1 MNVVCF
7 LSECQDQPGV
17 YAQKDDQERL
27 YGVNDEHKEERVVR
41 LYAVEYEHC
50 LHGEMHGPA
59 PFGVGTITAM
69 LPTIKVTRPHVSPKC
84 EVASKHWNV
93 RK

>member
-7 LSECQDQPGV
+7 LSECQGQPGV

-41 LYAVEYEHC
+41 LYAVE
-50 LHGEMHGPA
+50 
-59 PFGVGTITAM
+59 
-69 LPTIKVTRPHVSPKC
+69 
-84 EVASKHWNV
+84 
-93 RK
+93 

>member
-1 MNVVCF
+1 MSGPTRRIC
-7 LSECQDQPGV
+7 
-17 YAQKDDQERL
+17 QKDDQERL

-50 LHGEMHGPA
+50 LHGEMPWT
-59 PFGVGTITAM
+59 GTIRCGHYHGYASHD
-69 LPTIKVTRPHVSPKC
+69 KGDESARQPKC

>member
-1 MNVVCF
+1 MIILMNVVCF
-7 LSECQDQPGV
+7 LSECQGQPGV

-50 LHGEMHGPA
+50 LHGEMPWT
-59 PFGVGTITAM
+59 GTI
-69 LPTIKVTRPHVSPKC
+69 RCGHYHGY
-84 EVASKHWNV
+84 ASHDKGDEAA
-93 RK
+93 RQP

>member
-1 MNVVCF
+1 MIILMNVVCF
-7 LSECQDQPGV
+7 LSKCQGQPGV

-50 LHGEMHGPA
+50 LHGEMPWTCSVRRRHYHGY
-59 PFGVGTITAM
+59 
-69 LPTIKVTRPHVSPKC
+69 
-84 EVASKHWNV
+84 ASHDERHESASHAKP
-93 RK
+93 